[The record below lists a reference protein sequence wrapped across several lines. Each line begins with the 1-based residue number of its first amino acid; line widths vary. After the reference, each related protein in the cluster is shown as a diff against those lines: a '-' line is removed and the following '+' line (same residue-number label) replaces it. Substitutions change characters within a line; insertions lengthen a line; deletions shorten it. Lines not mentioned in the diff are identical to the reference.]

1 MKFIHAADLHIESPY
16 RGIRSMNL
24 DLGKALLECGIRA
37 YEKLIDTCI
46 DAEVDFLLIAG
57 DSFDSESGSLSA
69 QYRFFRGLDRLN
81 AKGIKAYII
90 CGNHDPLNQWAKNF
104 KLPENVVLFGS
115 DEVQKHIFSKDE
127 QELAAIYGV
136 SFGEKV
142 ENRRLVQQYKR
153 EDNTPFSIGVLHGT
167 LAGRE
172 HQNPYCPFTLDELRA
187 SKMDYF
193 ALGHIHKSEIVHDS
207 NPLVVYSGNIQ
218 GRHFNETGDKGCYL
232 IEVDGSK
239 VISKQFI
246 SLTDVVFEYI
256 QKDIS
261 DVKTITALFEI
272 IEDLRNELI
281 STRKSRMLRIEL
293 TGMSEVYEVLTNQK
307 ELDDLIVTFNNDN
320 NYATTFIFLDRIIN
334 HAMPVIDLE
343 ERKQSSDFIGDLI
356 RRFEV
361 YEKDDE
367 QLLKMQKE
375 LLEELKS
382 TKVGRYINE
391 INNIDEVKEVLNRA
405 KWKCISGL
413 ITKTDDK

>member
-16 RGIRSMNL
+16 RGIRSMNV
-24 DLGKALLECGIRA
+24 DLGKALLEYGIRA
-37 YEKLIDTCI
+37 YEKLIDTCV

-69 QYRFFRGLDRLN
+69 QYRFFRGLERLN
-81 AKGIKAYII
+81 SKGIKAYII

-104 KLPENVVLFGS
+104 KLPENVVLFGP
-115 DEVQKHIFSKDE
+115 DEVQKHIFSKEGQD
-127 QELAAIYGV
+127 LAAIYGV

-153 EDNTPFSIGVLHGT
+153 NDNTLFSIGILHGT

-172 HQNPYCPFTLDELRA
+172 HQNPYCPFTMDELRA

-232 IEVDGSK
+232 IEVEKGKVTSK
-239 VISKQFI
+239 RFI
-246 SLTDVVFEYI
+246 SLSDVVFEYI

-261 DVKTITALFEI
+261 EIKTITALFEML
-272 IEDLRNELI
+272 EDLRNELI
-281 STRKSRMLRIEL
+281 STGKSSMLRIEL
-293 TGMSEVYEVLTNQK
+293 TGMSEIYEVLTNQK
-307 ELDDLIVTFNNDN
+307 ELDELIVTFNNDN
-320 NYATTFIFLDRIIN
+320 NYNMTFVFLDRIIN
-334 HAMPVIDLE
+334 QAMPVIDLE
-343 ERKQSSDFIGDLI
+343 DRKLSSDFIGDLI

-367 QLLKMQKE
+367 QLLEMQKE
-375 LLEELKS
+375 LLEEIKS

-391 INNIDEVKEVLNRA
+391 IENLDEMKEVLNRA